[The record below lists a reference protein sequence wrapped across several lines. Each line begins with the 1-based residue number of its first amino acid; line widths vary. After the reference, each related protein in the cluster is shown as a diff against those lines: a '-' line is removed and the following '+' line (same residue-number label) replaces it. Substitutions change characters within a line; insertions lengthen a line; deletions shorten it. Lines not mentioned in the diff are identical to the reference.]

1 MSARIYVEGG
11 GDSKDGRIR
20 CREGFR
26 RLLENTGFKGRMPRL
41 KACGGR
47 GAAYDDFRIAH
58 EKSSAEDY
66 IGLLVDSE
74 DPVSNIHAPWQH
86 FRWRAEDGW
95 GKPLNARDDQV
106 LLMITCMETWILAD
120 RNALR
125 EHFGPHL
132 ETSALPSVQALE
144 QRERSAMLA
153 ALKNATRH
161 CPGPYGKGPKSFEVL
176 GKINPHVLA
185 EKLPSFK
192 RVRRILDA
200 RL

>member
-26 RLLENTGFKGRMPRL
+26 RLLEKTGFKDRMPRL

-47 GAAYDDFRIAH
+47 GEAYDDFRIAH
-58 EKSSAEDY
+58 EKSSAGDY

-86 FRWRAEDGW
+86 FQWRAEDGW
-95 GKPLNARDDQV
+95 AKPPNARDDQV
-106 LLMITCMETWILAD
+106 LLMTTCMETWIISD
-120 RNALR
+120 RSALR
-125 EHFGPHL
+125 KHFGPYL

-161 CPGPYGKGPKSFEVL
+161 CPGPYSKGPKSFEVL
-176 GKINPHVLA
+176 GKLDPNVLA
-185 EKLPSFK
+185 ENLPSFK
-192 RVRRILDA
+192 RVRQILDTQ
-200 RL
+200 L